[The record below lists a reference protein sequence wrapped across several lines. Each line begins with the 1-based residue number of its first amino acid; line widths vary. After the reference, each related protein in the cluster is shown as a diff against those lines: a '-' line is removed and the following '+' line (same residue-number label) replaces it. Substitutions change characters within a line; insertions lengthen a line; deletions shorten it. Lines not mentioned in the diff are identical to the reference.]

1 MNKILTYLL
10 GEVVSTNEAEAFT
23 LYKKSNFGQPTGQK
37 IQYSLSEALY
47 LVEKDKIEIMKNKKV
62 LEFEELLKI
71 FKKIDSRIQLKYPVF
86 KDLREKGYV
95 VKTALKFGA
104 DFRVYNRG
112 RTPDEEHAR
121 WIVFCENESKKFSW
135 QDFSSKNRVAHST
148 KKNLLI
154 AILDEESDVSYYE
167 VSWIKT

>member
-1 MNKILTYLL
+1 M

-23 LYKKSNFGQPTGQK
+23 LFKKSNFGQPIGQK

-47 LVEKDKIEIMKNKKV
+47 LVEKGKIEVMKNKKTIG
-62 LEFEELLKI
+62 FDELFKL

-86 KDLREKGYV
+86 QDLRDKGYV

-104 DFRVYNRG
+104 DFRVYEKG
-112 RTPDEEHAR
+112 RTPDEEHAK
-121 WIVFCENESKKFSW
+121 WIVFVEHESNKFSW

-167 VSWIKT
+167 VSWVRT